1 MKYGFADR
9 TIYFCITLTAPLQE
23 IHRVLCPGGVME
35 AMEEG
40 ERINW
45 MP

>member
-1 MKYGFADR
+1 MRYVLR
-9 TIYFCITLTAPLQE
+9 VVQSISISLTSHIQE

-40 ERINW
+40 KTRF
-45 MP
+45 